1 MSPCPRP
8 PPATSRQIDWMFA
21 QRNGNLCGVT
31 IPRIHRLQSCRSY
44 WCGLITT
51 IRNACYLAWNCV
63 MSFTPDPP
71 PGSGSVPSIP
81 GYLTLMPRADPEG
94 ATISSMSTPVAC
106 FLCQDHPWAQVHFLS
121 SRSPPVSGG
130 QSYIYTPAPPG
141 IRPTLS
147 IFISLSL
154 N

>member
-1 MSPCPRP
+1 LSPRP
-8 PPATSRQIDWMFA
+8 RPSPATSRQIDWMLHRETATCAGLPFLTSIVCKA
-21 QRNGNLCGVT
+21 AGHIGVASLQRSVMLVISPGTASCLL
-31 IPRIHRLQSCRSY
+31 PRI
-44 WCGLITT
+44 
-51 IRNACYLAWNCV
+51 
-63 MSFTPDPP
+63 PP